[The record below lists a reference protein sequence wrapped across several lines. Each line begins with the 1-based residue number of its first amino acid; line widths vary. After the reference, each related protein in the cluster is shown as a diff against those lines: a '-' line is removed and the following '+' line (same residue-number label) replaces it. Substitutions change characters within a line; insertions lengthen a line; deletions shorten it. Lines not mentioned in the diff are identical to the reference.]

1 MVRPAG
7 HGWTREPLLVD
18 TDLAHGGRWTS
29 LRTADREWLWS
40 RPDPQRALVRP
51 GDPFVDVGGLEEC
64 FPTVRGE
71 PDHGWAWATPWDA
84 SGVSADGVRLGRELS
99 AEDGV
104 VTARYRIDGPPG
116 YEFVHAAHALLEL
129 GTAAYLE
136 APARRVLV
144 TDDPRPLGADV
155 SWTGESIT
163 VPWPR
168 PWGLPLH
175 ELGPVDGTAVALIL
189 DCDQVCVID
198 GDEALTWEISQARD
212 ATRRLNAGRASHG
225 GAGAPDTLPL
235 AVAVWRNLGGFPAD
249 GAYRSIGVE
258 PLVGTGLDRAEPGR
272 AATIPPAG
280 TASWTVRCVAWRRS
294 A

>member
-1 MVRPAG
+1 MVRPSG
-7 HGWTREPLLVD
+7 SGWEPVPLLVE

-29 LRTADREWLWS
+29 LRTTDREWLWS
-40 RPDPQRALVRP
+40 RPDPRRDSVRP
-51 GDPFVDVGGLEEC
+51 GDEFVDVGGLEEC

-71 PDHGWAWATPWDA
+71 PDHGWAWAMPWDS
-84 SGVSADGVRLGRELS
+84 SGVSAGGVRFGRELS
-99 AEDGV
+99 IEDGV

-129 GTAAYLE
+129 STAAFIE
-136 APARRVLV
+136 APATRVLV

-155 SWTGESIT
+155 NWTGEAIT

-175 ELGPVDGTAVALIL
+175 ELGSVDGTAVALIL
-189 DCDQVCVID
+189 DCAEVCVVD
-198 GDEALTWEISQARD
+198 GDEALSWEIMVEPGSEAD
-212 ATRRLNAGRASHG
+212 A
-225 GAGAPDTLPL
+225 LPL
-235 AVAVWRNLGGFPAD
+235 SVAVWRNLGGFPAD
-249 GAYRSIGVE
+249 GPYRSIGIE
-258 PLVGTGLDRAEPGR
+258 PLVGTDLDRAEPGR

-280 TASWTVRCVAWRRS
+280 TASWTVRCTAWRRS